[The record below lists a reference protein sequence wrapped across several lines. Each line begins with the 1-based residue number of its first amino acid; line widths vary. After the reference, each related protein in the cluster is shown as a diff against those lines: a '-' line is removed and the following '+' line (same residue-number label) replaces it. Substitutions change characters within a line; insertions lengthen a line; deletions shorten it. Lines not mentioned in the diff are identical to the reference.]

1 MKFYEELEF
10 TFTTNLWHEL
20 FASAAAS
27 EGDDF
32 DNNVK
37 VSDEAAFFEAP
48 AMGHIGKL
56 RWKTDKFVYHAVA
69 IKPTPWEV
77 EFDVVP
83 EGGNGFNVANFWEN
97 QKNLVWEH
105 PEVVY
110 IPDENALD
118 IDDCY
123 H

>member
-10 TFTTNLWHEL
+10 TFKTNPWHEL

-32 DNNVK
+32 EQVE
-37 VSDEAAFFEAP
+37 VSDEAAFFQTP
-48 AMGHIGKL
+48 AMEHVGKL
-56 RWKTDKFVYHAVA
+56 RWTTARHVYHAVA
-69 IKPTPWEV
+69 IKSTPWGL

-83 EGGNGFNVANFWEN
+83 EGGNGFNVRNFWEN
-97 QKNLVWEH
+97 QKNLIWEH
-105 PEVVY
+105 PEIIY
-110 IPDENALD
+110 IPDPDLD